1 MKILEA
7 GPHTK
12 DVPQHIQPARFL
24 KNLTPNSSVLTF
36 NVGRPSKA
44 LLGRAP
50 VVSCARAVGG
60 GSSINCRLSPVLQ
73 NQQPNTLQSWSTI
86 GHPLLITTLGRL
98 YTGTKDGVQTN

>member
-12 DVPQHIQPARFL
+12 DLPQHIQPARFW

-36 NVGRPSKA
+36 NEGRPSKA

-50 VVSCARAVGG
+50 VVSAARAVGG
-60 GSSINCRLSPVLQ
+60 GSTIDCRLSLVLQ
-73 NQQPNTLQSWSTI
+73 NQQP
-86 GHPLLITTLGRL
+86 
-98 YTGTKDGVQTN
+98 